1 MQFLLPIFFSLKK
14 RCQDVKVTTVFLQR
28 VQRPGFK
35 VFGLTEKQDARRGDD
50 VMAEWS
56 AAATCTSR
64 NFWTVEE
71 LYNEIED

>member
-28 VQRPGFK
+28 VQPPGFK

-50 VMAEWS
+50 FDAMERRLMKRCQVL
-56 AAATCTSR
+56 SR
-64 NFWTVEE
+64 P
-71 LYNEIED
+71 